1 MSTRSLSTAALLYVL
16 LLSSA
21 AAHEEQAAAQAGSH
35 KHPKL
40 GLATTVTFDASH
52 RLWRAA
58 ASGDY
63 VVVSYSDDEGRTF
76 STPVRVNA
84 QPERI
89 AADGDNRPKIAVAQD
104 GTIHVSFTA
113 HLAQPYAGN
122 IRLSRST
129 DGGRTFSPPVT
140 VNDNLD
146 PISHRFESIVL
157 APDGRLHI
165 VWVDKR
171 DQAAAGKD
179 YAGAAL
185 YYAELD
191 DGAHVGANRKVIDH
205 SCECCRI
212 ALALDRD
219 DTPVIAWRQIF
230 GRDTRDHA
238 LQRLDGRS
246 PVIRVAEDNWNIDA
260 CPHQGPTL
268 AISESGTYHVAW
280 FTNSATRQGLYY
292 ARATDRNTFSE
303 PLAFGNTEAQPA
315 HPALLA
321 VGDHIYLAWK
331 EFDGKQATVRAMLS
345 TDDGAQWSEPWIVA
359 AAAGGSDLPQL
370 VRNGESAFLSWN
382 AQREGY
388 RLLALNNQRLA
399 QNVTKAAP

>member
-1 MSTRSLSTAALLYVL
+1 MTLTLVASGASL
-16 LLSSA
+16 
-21 AAHEEQAAAQAGSH
+21 AAQPAVKPAAH

-40 GLATTVTFDASH
+40 GLATTVTFDANH

-63 VVVSYSDDEGRTF
+63 VVVSYSDDEARTF

-89 AADGDNRPKIAVAQD
+89 AADGDNRPKIAVAPD
-104 GTIHVSFTA
+104 GTIHVTYTA
-113 HLAQPYAGN
+113 HLSQPYAGN

-140 VNDNLD
+140 VNDNRD

-157 APDGRLHI
+157 APSGRLHI
-165 VWVDKR
+165 VWIDKR

-185 YYAELD
+185 YFAESD
-191 DGAHVGANRKVIDH
+191 GGAHVGANRKVIDH

-219 DTPVIAWRQIF
+219 GTPVLAWRQIF
-230 GRDTRDHA
+230 GQNTRDHA

-246 PVIRVAEDNWNIDA
+246 PVIRIAEDNWDIDA

-292 ARATDRNTFSE
+292 ARATDRSTFSQ
-303 PLAFGNTEAQPA
+303 PLAFGNGQAQPA

-331 EFDGKQATVRAMLS
+331 EFDGTQATVRAMLS
-345 TDDGAQWSEPWIVA
+345 TDDGAQWSEPWTVA
-359 AAAGGSDLPQL
+359 AAAGGSDHPQL
-370 VRNGESAFLSWN
+370 VRNGESSFLSWN

-388 RLLALNNQRLA
+388 RLVALNNQKLA
-399 QNVTKAAP
+399 QTDREAAP

>member
-1 MSTRSLSTAALLYVL
+1 
-16 LLSSA
+16 
-21 AAHEEQAAAQAGSH
+21 
-35 KHPKL
+35 
-40 GLATTVTFDASH
+40 VTFDSNH

-58 ASGDY
+58 ASGDH
-63 VVVSYSDDEGRTF
+63 VVVSYSDDEARTF

-89 AADGDNRPKIAVAQD
+89 AADGDNRPKIAVAPD
-104 GTIHVSFTA
+104 GTIHVTYTA
-113 HLAQPYAGN
+113 HLSQPYAGN

-129 DGGRTFSPPVT
+129 DAGRTFSPPVT
-140 VNDNLD
+140 VNDNGD
-146 PISHRFESIVL
+146 PISHRFESIIL
-157 APDGRLHI
+157 APNGRLHI
-165 VWVDKR
+165 VWIDKR
-171 DQAAAGKD
+171 DQAAAGQD

-185 YYAELD
+185 YYAESD
-191 DGAHVGANRKVIDH
+191 DGAQVGANRKVIDH

-230 GRDTRDHA
+230 GEKTRDHA

-260 CPHQGPTL
+260 CPHQGPAL

-292 ARATDRNTFSE
+292 ARATDRSTFSE
-303 PLAFGNTEAQPA
+303 PFVFGNGQAQPA

-345 TDDGAQWSEPWIVA
+345 TDDGAQWSTPWTVA
-359 AAAGGSDLPQL
+359 TAAGGSDHPQL

-388 RLLALNNQRLA
+388 RLVALNNQKLA
-399 QNVTKAAP
+399 QNNVKGAP